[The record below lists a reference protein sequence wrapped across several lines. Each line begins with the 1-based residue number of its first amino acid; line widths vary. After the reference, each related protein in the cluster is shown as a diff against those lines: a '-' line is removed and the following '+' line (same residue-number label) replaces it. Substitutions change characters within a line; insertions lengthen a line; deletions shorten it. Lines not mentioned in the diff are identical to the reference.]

1 MCRFGGTGVPPV
13 QGSQDRRDAGPT
25 SQGFDVNGSDITSRF
40 AGCPVLV
47 AGDLMLDEFVWG
59 GVTRISPEAP
69 VPVVEVSR
77 RTFVLGGAANTA
89 ANVGSLGG
97 KPVLAGVLGQ
107 DPDGDRVRELLR
119 SQGVETAS
127 VVRDPARPT
136 TTKTRVIAHSQQVVR
151 IDHEAPG
158 PITDPVEAALLDA
171 ITEALPRVR
180 GCIISDYGKGVVT
193 PGFVGQLLQKTRA
206 AGVPT
211 VIDPKGLDYEKYRG
225 ATLVKP
231 NQLEAGQVLNRPL
244 KTSEDV
250 DRAGADLLELLG
262 PETAVLITRGP
273 HGMSLFERDR
283 PLVHVPAQAREVYDV
298 TGAGDTVAGTLG
310 LALAVGAGPAEACRL
325 ASLAAAVVVGKVG
338 TATCSLTELRAAQQV
353 ARW

>member
-1 MCRFGGTGVPPV
+1 MIGN
-13 QGSQDRRDAGPT
+13 
-25 SQGFDVNGSDITSRF
+25 DVLTRF

-47 AGDLMLDEFVWG
+47 VGDLMLDEFVWG
-59 GVTRISPEAP
+59 QVSRISPEAP
-69 VPVVEVSR
+69 VPVVEVNR
-77 RTFVLGGAANTA
+77 RTFVPGGAANTA

-97 KPVLAGVLGQ
+97 RPILAGLVGQ
-107 DPDGDRVRELLR
+107 DPDGDRVCELLQA
-119 SQGVETAS
+119 QGVETQP
-127 VVRDPARPT
+127 VVRDPDRPT
-136 TTKTRVIAHSQQVVR
+136 TSKTRVIAHSQQVVR
-151 IDHEAPG
+151 IDNESPG
-158 PITDPVEAALLDA
+158 PVSDAVAAALLGA
-171 ITEALPRVR
+171 IRETLPQVR
-180 GCIISDYGKGVVT
+180 GCVVSDYGKGVVT
-193 PGFVGQLLQKTRA
+193 PTFIGQLLTLTRE

-211 VIDPKGLDYEKYRG
+211 VVDPKGLDFAKYRG

-244 KTSEDV
+244 KTGEDV

-273 HGMSLFERDR
+273 HGMTLFERDR
-283 PLVHVPAQAREVYDV
+283 PPFHVPTQAREVYDV

-310 LALAVGAGPAEACRL
+310 LALAVGAEAEVACRL

-338 TATCSLTELRAAQQV
+338 TAACSLDELRAAQQV

>member
-1 MCRFGGTGVPPV
+1 M
-13 QGSQDRRDAGPT
+13 AE
-25 SQGFDVNGSDITSRF
+25 GFDGADVLGRF

-47 AGDLMLDEFVWG
+47 VGDLMLDEFVWG
-59 GVTRISPEAP
+59 QVSRISPEAP

-77 RTFVLGGAANTA
+77 RTFVPGGAANTA

-97 KPVLAGVLGQ
+97 QPVLAGVVGQ
-107 DPDGDRVRELLR
+107 DPDGDRVCELLK
-119 SQGVETAS
+119 SQGVETLP
-127 VVRDPARPT
+127 VVRDASRPT
-136 TTKTRVIAHSQQVVR
+136 TSKTRVIAHSQQVVR
-151 IDHEAPG
+151 IDHEQPG
-158 PITDPVEAALLDA
+158 PTPEAVESALLA
-171 ITEALPRVR
+171 RIGEVLPTVR
-180 GCIISDYGKGVVT
+180 GCVVSDYGKGVVS
-193 PGFVGQLLQKTRA
+193 PRFVGQLLRLTRS

-244 KTSEDV
+244 KSDEDV
-250 DRAGADLLELLG
+250 DRAGADLVGLLG

-273 HGMSLFERDR
+273 HGMSLFERDK
-283 PLVHVPAQAREVYDV
+283 PPAHVPTQAREVYDV

-310 LALAVGAGPAEACRL
+310 LALAVGASLEAASRL
-325 ASLAAAVVVGKVG
+325 AGLAAAIVVGKVG
-338 TATCSLTELRAAQQV
+338 TATCSFEELKAAQQV

>member
-1 MCRFGGTGVPPV
+1 
-13 QGSQDRRDAGPT
+13 
-25 SQGFDVNGSDITSRF
+25 
-40 AGCPVLV
+40 VLV
-47 AGDLMLDEFVWG
+47 VGDLMLDEFVWG
-59 GVTRISPEAP
+59 QVSRISPEAP

-77 RTFVLGGAANTA
+77 RTFVPGGAANTA

-107 DPDGDRVRELLR
+107 DPDGDRVCELLR
-119 SQGVETAS
+119 SQGVETLP
-127 VVRDPARPT
+127 VVRDPDRPT

-151 IDHEAPG
+151 IDHEQPG
-158 PITDPVEAALLDA
+158 PTPEAVEAALLA
-171 ITEALPRVR
+171 RIGEALPTVR
-180 GCIISDYGKGVVT
+180 GCVVSDYGKGVVT
-193 PGFVGQLLQKTRA
+193 PRFVAQLLQLTRS

-211 VIDPKGLDYEKYRG
+211 VIDPKGLDYQKYRG

-231 NQLEAGQVLNRPL
+231 NQLEAGQVLNRLL

-250 DRAGADLLELLG
+250 DRAGADLAELLG
-262 PETAVLITRGP
+262 AETAVLITRGP
-273 HGMSLFERDR
+273 HGMSLFERGR
-283 PLVHVPAQAREVYDV
+283 PPVHVPAQAREVYDV

-310 LALAVGAGPAEACRL
+310 LALAVGATAEAACRL

-338 TATCSLTELRAAQQV
+338 TATCSLGELRAAQQV

>member
-1 MCRFGGTGVPPV
+1 
-13 QGSQDRRDAGPT
+13 
-25 SQGFDVNGSDITSRF
+25 VNGNDVLARF

-47 AGDLMLDEFVWG
+47 VGDLMLDEFVWG
-59 GVTRISPEAP
+59 QVSRISPEAP

-77 RTFVLGGAANTA
+77 RTFTPGGAANTA

-97 KPVLAGVLGQ
+97 KPVLAGVVGR
-107 DPDGDRVRELLR
+107 DPDGDRVCELLKA
-119 SQGVETAS
+119 QGVETLP
-127 VVRDPARPT
+127 VVRDPGRPT

-151 IDHEAPG
+151 IDHEQPG
-158 PITDPVEAALLDA
+158 PIPDGVAKALLGV
-171 ITEALPRVR
+171 IIETLPHVR
-180 GCIISDYGKGVVT
+180 GCVVSDYGKGVVT
-193 PGFVGQLLQKTRA
+193 AGFVGQLLQLTRA
-206 AGVPT
+206 VGLPT
-211 VIDPKGLDYEKYRG
+211 VIDPKGLDYARYRG

-250 DRAGADLLELLG
+250 DRAGSDLVQLLG
-262 PETAVLITRGP
+262 PDTAVLITRGQ

-283 PLVHVPAQAREVYDV
+283 PPVHVPAQAREVYDV

-310 LALAVGAGPAEACRL
+310 LALAVGAGLETACRL

-338 TATCSLTELRAAQQV
+338 TATCSFEELKAAQQV